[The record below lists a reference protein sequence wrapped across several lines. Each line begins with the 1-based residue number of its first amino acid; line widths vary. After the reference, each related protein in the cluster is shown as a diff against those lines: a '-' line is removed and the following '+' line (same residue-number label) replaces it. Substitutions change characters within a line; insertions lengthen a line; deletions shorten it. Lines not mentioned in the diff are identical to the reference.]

1 MTTILPQKF
10 HDRVPTV
17 LNDTTGDILNSE
29 KGRFLL
35 NKDVT
40 LGQFMSMLRKKNKIA
55 PHEAIFVYCNN
66 VLPKSNTSMIDLWVD
81 YQDVEDNILYLT
93 CSKENTFG

>member
-1 MTTILPQKF
+1 MTTILNEKF

-17 LNDTTGDILNSE
+17 LNDNTGDFLKSE

-35 NKDVT
+35 DKDIT
-40 LGQFMSMLRKKNKIA
+40 LGQFMAMLRKKNKIE
-55 PHEAIFVYCNN
+55 PHEAIYVYCDNL
-66 VLPKSNTSMIDLWVD
+66 LPKSNTSMIDLWVD
-81 YQDVEDNILYLT
+81 YRDVDDNILYLT